1 MADKEMIQ
9 VSLTRLQD
17 HLKSRPGMYS
27 VLQLS
32 CKFHMPLPRYCSV
45 RFMKDVLVGKKN
57 VSPPDRSCYE

>member
-1 MADKEMIQ
+1 
-9 VSLTRLQD
+9 
-17 HLKSRPGMYS
+17 MYS

-57 VSPPDRSCYE
+57 VRPYDPSYSV

>member
-1 MADKEMIQ
+1 MSDKEMIQ

-57 VSPPDRSCYE
+57 VRPPDCSCYE